1 VKQTIPPK
9 EESNID
15 LIVVFENDPSSKTF
29 DGQMNSSPQ
38 FFLELPISVVTPKK
52 VIATPK
58 VTPSP

>member
-1 VKQTIPPK
+1 VKQTIPPQ

-29 DGQMNSSPQ
+29 DGQVNSSPQ
-38 FFLELPISVVTPKK
+38 LFLELPISIVAPKK

-58 VTPSP
+58 VTTTP